1 MTPINI
7 SNWFPAILL
16 MVLWYTIWKQR
27 VFLISLET
35 ESLMGSR
42 SFYYSALSGIQED
55 GTGLKRVNEH

>member
-16 MVLWYTIWKQR
+16 MVLSYTIWKQR
-27 VFLISLET
+27 VLLITT
-35 ESLMGSR
+35 ESSMVSI
-42 SFYYSALSGIQED
+42 SFYYSALSGIQGD